1 MRLGTIRRALMV
13 AMMAGMAARASAA
26 ELRVLVSGGFR
37 STYLDLAPAFEART
51 GNHLVTVPS
60 PSMGDTP
67 EAVPNRLKRG
77 EPADVLIMVQ
87 SALDRLVD
95 QGLAERA
102 TETQVALS
110 PIGVAVRAGAP
121 KPDISTPEALKA
133 ALLAAKSVAYSDS
146 ASGRYVSGQLFDTLG
161 IAAAMKPKAWAIP
174 GTPVAEI
181 VARGEADLGFQE
193 VAEIL
198 PVKGA
203 TFVGRIPDSVQL
215 ITPFAAAVA
224 MRSTHP
230 KEAEMLV
237 RSLTGP
243 AVLPL
248 LERNGLEPPRP

>member
-1 MRLGTIRRALMV
+1 MRRVNIPAALFAAV
-13 AMMAGMAARASAA
+13 IAGAPLSAHAAD
-26 ELRVLVSGGFR
+26 LRVLVSGGFR
-37 STYLDLAPAFEART
+37 STYLDLAPSFEART
-51 GNHLVTVPS
+51 GDHLITVPS

-77 EPADVLIMVQ
+77 EAADVLIMVQ

-95 QGLAERA
+95 QGLAVRK

-110 PIGVAVRAGAP
+110 PIGVTVRVGAP

-133 ALLAAKSVAYSDS
+133 TLLAAKSVAYSDS
-146 ASGRYVSGQLFDTLG
+146 ASGRYVSGQLFDKLG
-161 IAAAMKPKAWAIP
+161 IAAAMKAKARAIP

-203 TFVGRIPDSVQL
+203 SFVGRIPDSVQL

-224 MRSTHP
+224 TRSTHP
-230 KEAEMLV
+230 KEAELLV

-248 LERNGLEPPRP
+248 LQRNGLEPPRP